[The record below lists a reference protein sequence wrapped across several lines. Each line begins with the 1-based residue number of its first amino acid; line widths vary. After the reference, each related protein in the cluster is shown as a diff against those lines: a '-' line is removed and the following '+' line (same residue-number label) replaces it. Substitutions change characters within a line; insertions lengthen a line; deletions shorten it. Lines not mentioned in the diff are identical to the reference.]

1 MASSVNIKMGVSGV
15 AQFKSAMKDSQ
26 AAVRTLDAEL
36 KKNEQQYRLT
46 GDAETYMQQKSELLK
61 QQIEQQREVVRQA
74 EQALSAMQRNGVNP
88 ASQAFQ
94 NMQRTLAQAQGSLMG
109 MQADLN
115 NVATAADGAQEETN
129 NLGGSLREM
138 NRNVKFDALN
148 KGIEGITG
156 KLKSAA
162 RAAWDF
168 GQRMLTATL
177 GAGEWAD
184 QLATDAAIYQVTP
197 EELQRMRYTAR
208 LIDTDVDAIVSARNR
223 FKKNKAEAG
232 TEFMGLFADSDV
244 FGEGY
249 DIRSKDWEDAF
260 WDTGEAIMHMT
271 DAEEQE
277 AYAQR
282 AFGRGWHELIPLFT
296 EGREKYE
303 AMNASW
309 HVVSDENLEKLTAM
323 DDEVQKISSNWDTLK
338 NTFLATLASTLTPLL
353 EKLNTFLEQF
363 NEYLES
369 PEGQQKMQEF
379 GDALSGLFEGL
390 LELDPEA
397 VMDAVK
403 EAIDGIISAFQWIDQ
418 HKNEIVK
425 ALEIIGAAFVGM
437 NLLSFATN
445 LAQIVGNFWMLK
457 SGGFFSAGAGAAG
470 SAAAG
475 SAAAGGTTAI
485 LPGLGKAMVGL
496 TMLYPTVSRLVT
508 DWGEL
513 SAHAKPWEEGYWD
526 SYFKSGLDDT
536 TFEGMMNVGADLR
549 KVGGLPSDATVAKTA
564 GARFAGS
571 LFHTGNGPVWTPPVG
586 ESGGHG
592 FYPAEPVFSKDPFS
606 TEGVFGRG
614 MANLLDLAGG
624 GGKNSLTSDDISE
637 FRGLPAAIEAAA
649 RRGIESANIQV
660 VIQDDAVQ
668 SLTTKVGNGL
678 WNNTMNLLN

>member
-1 MASSVNIKMGVSGV
+1 MASSVNVKMGVSGV
-15 AQFKSAMKDSQ
+15 AQFKSSMKDAQ
-26 AAVRTLDAEL
+26 ASVRTLDAEL
-36 KKNEQQYRLT
+36 KKNEQQFRLT

-74 EQALSAMQRNGVNP
+74 EQALSAMQRNGVDP
-88 ASQAFQ
+88 ASRAFQ
-94 NMQRTLAQAQGSLMG
+94 DMQRTLAQAQGSLMG

-168 GQRMLTATL
+168 GKQMLTATL

-184 QLATDAAIYQVTP
+184 QLMTEAAIYQVTP
-197 EELQRMRYTAR
+197 EELQRMRYTATE
-208 LIDTDVDAIVSARNR
+208 IDTDVDAIISARNW
-223 FKKNKAEAG
+223 FQKKKAEAG
-232 TEFMGLFADSDV
+232 TEFMGIFADSSV

-249 DIRSKDWEDAF
+249 DIRAKNWEDAF
-260 WDTGEAIMHMT
+260 WDTGEAILHMT

-277 AYAQR
+277 VYAQR

-296 EGREKYE
+296 AGREEYE
-303 AMNASW
+303 KWNESW
-309 HVVSDENLEKLTAM
+309 HVVSDENLEKLTKM
-323 DDEVQKISSNWDTLK
+323 DDEVQKVSNNWDTLR
-338 NTFLATLASTLTPLL
+338 NTFFATLASTLTPLL

-369 PEGQQKMQEF
+369 DEGQQKMQEF

-397 VMDAVK
+397 VMDKVK

-418 HKNEIVK
+418 HKNEIVQ
-425 ALEIIGAAFVGM
+425 ALKIIGEAFIGM
-437 NLLSFATN
+437 QLFSFATN

-457 SGGFFSAGAGAAG
+457 SGGFFSAGMNAANQQTTSPAVIATPGALPAAEGVLTGWSGMKLLDWLGPIAAVTAWDQAVNAPLREGWAAKRAELERRSSETGMSAGDLLAADTLEMTPEQYMEWKR
-470 SAAAG
+470 AA
-475 SAAAGGTTAI
+475 
-485 LPGLGKAMVGL
+485 
-496 TMLYPTVSRLVT
+496 
-508 DWGEL
+508 D
-513 SAHAKPWEEGYWD
+513 EEYW
-526 SYFKSGLDDT
+526 
-536 TFEGMMNVGADLR
+536 
-549 KVGGLPSDATVAKTA
+549 
-564 GARFAGS
+564 
-571 LFHTGNGPVWTPPVG
+571 TGV
-586 ESGGHG
+586 SGGRSFG
-592 FYPAEPVFSKDPFS
+592 PDFFSQ
-606 TEGVFGRG
+606 EGIFGRG
-614 MANLLDLAGG
+614 MADLMNLTGG
-624 GGKNSLTSDDISE
+624 GEKNSLTSDDISE

>member
-15 AQFKSAMKDSQ
+15 AQFKSSMKDAQ
-26 AAVRTLDAEL
+26 ASVRTLDAEL
-36 KKNEQQYRLT
+36 KKNEQQFRLT
-46 GDAETYMQQKSELLK
+46 GDAETYMEQKSELLK
-61 QQIEQQREVVRQA
+61 RQIEQQKEVVRQA
-74 EQALSAMQRNGVNP
+74 EQALSAMQRNGVDP
-88 ASQAFQ
+88 ASRAFQ
-94 NMQRTLAQAQGSLMG
+94 DMQRSLAQAQGSLMG

-115 NVATAADGAQEETN
+115 NVGTAASEAQSEA
-129 NLGGSLREM
+129 GGMATTLREM
-138 NRNVKFDALN
+138 NRNVKFDTLN

-162 RAAWDF
+162 AAAWNF
-168 GQRMLTATL
+168 GQRMITATL
-177 GAGEWAD
+177 GAGAWAD
-184 QLATDAAIYQVTP
+184 QLSTEAEMYQLSP
-197 EELQRMRYTAR
+197 GDLQRMRYTAK
-208 LIDTDVDAIVSARNR
+208 LIDTDVDAIIDARNR
-223 FKKNKAEAG
+223 FQKNMGSESK
-232 TEFMGLFADSDV
+232 EFMGIFADSSV

-249 DIRSKDWEDAF
+249 DIRAKNWEDAF
-260 WDTGEAIMHMT
+260 WETGEAIMHMT

-277 AYAQR
+277 VYAQR

-296 EGREKYE
+296 AGREKYE
-303 AMNASW
+303 EMNASW
-309 HVVSDENLEKLTAM
+309 HVVSDENLEKLTKM
-323 DDEVQKISSNWDTLK
+323 DDQVQIMSSHWETLQ

-403 EAIDGIISAFQWIDQ
+403 EAIDGIVGAFQWIDQ
-418 HKNEIVK
+418 HKNDIVQ
-425 ALEIIGAAFVGM
+425 ALKIIGAAFVGM

-457 SGGFFSAGAGAAG
+457 SGGFFSAGAGAATQQTTSPTVIATPSALPAAEG
-470 SAAAG
+470 VMTGWSESKLLNFMGPLAAAFTWDQAVNAPLREG
-475 SAAAGGTTAI
+475 WAAKRAELERRSSETGMSAGDLLAADTLEMTPEQYMEWKRA
-485 LPGLGKAMVGL
+485 A
-496 TMLYPTVSRLVT
+496 
-508 DWGEL
+508 D
-513 SAHAKPWEEGYWD
+513 EEYW
-526 SYFKSGLDDT
+526 
-536 TFEGMMNVGADLR
+536 
-549 KVGGLPSDATVAKTA
+549 
-564 GARFAGS
+564 
-571 LFHTGNGPVWTPPVG
+571 TGV
-586 ESGGHG
+586 SGGRSFG
-592 FYPAEPVFSKDPFS
+592 PDFFSR
-606 TEGVFGRG
+606 EGIFGRG
-614 MANLLDLAGG
+614 MEDLLDLTGG